1 MILYDCLALLCCMR
15 KAIYDSEVS
24 RCLFTFRLDPGDQD
38 NLSFASSCLHAT
50 VPLRYLHVQYL
61 VPHPARGT
69 AQEQYIHI
77 HHGRL
82 LRRLRRI
89 NTSA

>member
-38 NLSFASSCLHAT
+38 NLGFASSCLHAI
-50 VPLRYLHVQYL
+50 VPLGKVHVQYL

-69 AQEQYIHI
+69 VQEQYTHI

>member
-1 MILYDCLALLCCMR
+1 MILYDCLAFLCGRR

-38 NLSFASSCLHAT
+38 DLSFASSCLHAT
-50 VPLRYLHVQYL
+50 VPLGKVHVQYL

-69 AQEQYIHI
+69 VQEQYIHI
-77 HHGRL
+77 YHGRL

>member
-1 MILYDCLALLCCMR
+1 MILYDVLPCCVAGGKQSTIVRCRVVYLHFVWTLAIRQSKFCV
-15 KAIYDSEVS
+15 IV
-24 RCLFTFRLDPGDQD
+24 FTR
-38 NLSFASSCLHAT
+38 NCTAK
-50 VPLRYLHVQYL
+50 VHVQYL

-69 AQEQYIHI
+69 VQEQYIHI

>member
-1 MILYDCLALLCCMR
+1 MILYDCLALLCGRR

-24 RCLFTFRLDPGDQD
+24 RCLFTFRLDPGDQVQSKFCVIVFTR
-38 NLSFASSCLHAT
+38 NCTAK
-50 VPLRYLHVQYL
+50 VHVQYL

-69 AQEQYIHI
+69 VQEQYIHI